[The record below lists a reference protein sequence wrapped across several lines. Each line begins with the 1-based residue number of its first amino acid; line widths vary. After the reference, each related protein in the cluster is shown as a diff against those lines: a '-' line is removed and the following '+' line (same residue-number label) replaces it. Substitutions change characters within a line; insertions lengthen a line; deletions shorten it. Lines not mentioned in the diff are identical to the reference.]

1 MFTGDQM
8 THEDVIKQIK
18 DQRKP
23 FIETIVSDDEIIRTF
38 NPIYPEHLYKWHYD
52 DENRIIEPLNTN
64 DWKFQF
70 DNEIPIN
77 IDKKIKI
84 PQGVF
89 HRIIKGTSILT
100 LKITLNP
107 SDM

>member
-8 THEDVIKQIK
+8 TYEDVIKQIK

-70 DNEIPIN
+70 DNEVPFEMQEGDTIH
-77 IDKKIKI
+77 IK
-84 PQGVF
+84 QMDY
-89 HRIIKGTSILT
+89 HRILKGHDKLI
-100 LKITLNP
+100 LKILEK
-107 SDM
+107 